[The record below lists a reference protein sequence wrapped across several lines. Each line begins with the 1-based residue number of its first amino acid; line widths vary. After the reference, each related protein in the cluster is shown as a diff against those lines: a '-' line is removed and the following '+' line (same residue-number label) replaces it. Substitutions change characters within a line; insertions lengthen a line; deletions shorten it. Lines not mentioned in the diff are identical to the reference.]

1 MGPQHPCFS
10 ASPWKE
16 PHNRDTAR
24 TLQFPQSCHGAT
36 LRDRDG
42 DRAAR
47 FARTCIA
54 GPRLPFLLSHAKASL
69 PSLRQ
74 SLAGDH
80 DLRGPPCSCH
90 GGCTPPHP
98 PEETW
103 AQSHAWC
110 PQPQRWPWVSS
121 LIFVAWQGS
130 APLRA
135 SKPWSEESVGRLGT
149 AKEVGTHET
158 GEAFQSLHLHRVKLP
173 VEAAAQEVGIVVKPG
188 RVDTGQWPCG
198 ARDCLHAG
206 CWGGNASSPCLGRS
220 RSCSSR
226 DPRPR
231 QHGPGTS
238 PGPAR

>member
-1 MGPQHPCFS
+1 MQHPCFS

-16 PHNRDTAR
+16 PHNRDRAR
-24 TLQFPQSCHGAT
+24 TLQFPQPCHGAT

-74 SLAGDH
+74 LLAGDH

-103 AQSHAWC
+103 AY
-110 PQPQRWPWVSS
+110 

-149 AKEVGTHET
+149 AEEVGTHET

-173 VEAAAQEVGIVVKPG
+173 VEAAAQELPHPQRTISILEGS
-188 RVDTGQWPCG
+188 VDLRGHP
-198 ARDCLHAG
+198 
-206 CWGGNASSPCLGRS
+206 SSPCLGRS
-220 RSCSSR
+220 RSCSSQ

-231 QHGPGTS
+231 RHGPGTS
-238 PGPAR
+238 PGPAQ

>member
-1 MGPQHPCFS
+1 PSPQHSPCFG
-10 ASPWKE
+10 ASPWQE
-16 PHNRDTAR
+16 PHNRDRAR
-24 TLQFPQSCHGAT
+24 TLQFPRPCCGAT
-36 LRDRDG
+36 LRDRDRN
-42 DRAAR
+42 RAAR

-69 PSLRQ
+69 PSLRR
-74 SLAGDH
+74 SL
-80 DLRGPPCSCH
+80 
-90 GGCTPPHP
+90 
-98 PEETW
+98 ETW

-110 PQPQRWPWVSS
+110 QQPQRWPWVSS
-121 LIFVAWQGS
+121 LISVAWQGS

-135 SKPWSEESVGRLGT
+135 SKPWSEESVGRLST
-149 AKEVGTHET
+149 AEEVRTHET
-158 GEAFQSLHLHRVKLP
+158 REAFQSLHLHRVKLP
-173 VEAAAQEVGIVVKPG
+173 VEAATQEVGINVVKPG

-198 ARDCLHAG
+198 AQDCLHAG

>member
-1 MGPQHPCFS
+1 MQHPCFS

-16 PHNRDTAR
+16 LHNRNIAR
-24 TLQFPQSCHGAT
+24 TLQFPQPCHGAT

-54 GPRLPFLLSHAKASL
+54 GPRLPFLLCHAKASL

-74 SLAGDH
+74 LLAGDH

-103 AQSHAWC
+103 AQSHAC
-110 PQPQRWPWVSS
+110 

-135 SKPWSEESVGRLGT
+135 SNPWSEESVGRLGT
-149 AKEVGTHET
+149 AEEVGTHET

-173 VEAAAQEVGIVVKPG
+173 VEAAAQELPHPQRTISILEGS
-188 RVDTGQWPCG
+188 VDLRGHPSP
-198 ARDCLHAG
+198 DCLHAG

-220 RSCSSR
+220 RSCSSQ

-231 QHGPGTS
+231 RHGLGTS
-238 PGPAR
+238 PGPTR